1 MGRGAE
7 EGAPWV
13 ASEQAWEPVQLGL
26 YKPATKPGETDTGG
40 SLGTSGSQ
48 SRQDATLQIRQE
60 TLSHKIRWGV
70 IEKDTQHRPSASK
83 HVHNTHILRKRSGG
97 VRVYAEFLLCEAI
110 LLERILKETR
120 ASCYQ
125 ERLVGII

>member
-1 MGRGAE
+1 MVTCVCYPNTGGAE
-7 EGAPWV
+7 ADSQPV
-13 ASEQAWEPVQLGL
+13 EPKQ
-26 YKPATKPGETDTGG
+26 
-40 SLGTSGSQ
+40 
-48 SRQDATLQIRQE
+48 QE

-97 VRVYAEFLLCEAI
+97 VRVYAEFLLYEAI